1 MQSVY
6 GATYKE
12 QMQRQFDFACFL
24 LAASRLLKQ
33 AIGV

>member
-1 MQSVY
+1 MQCVY
-6 GATYKE
+6 EATYKD

-24 LAASRLLKQ
+24 LAANRLLKQ